1 MAPKVKGVKN
11 SKKQIIKCY
20 TQTPKKFFVCCSIA
34 IKVKDD
40 LWNFRWRSYNDLN
53 HLK

>member
-1 MAPKVKGVKN
+1 MAIKVKGVKN
-11 SKKQIIKCY
+11 SIKQTAECY
-20 TQTPKKFFVCCSIA
+20 NQTPKKFFVCCFIV

-53 HLK
+53 NLK